1 MPNIPFVVDG
11 KPSEN
16 IDVWAMDRGHSGRDL
31 WVDVKSLRWLISY
44 AADELSRL
52 NVVRPYIAPKH
63 DSIPKQPTK
72 NCGVPGLWRH
82 FDFTFKRF
90 NLAFVRKVPGLPDH
104 ELLRRRYLPIDA
116 ITDDLWVQ
124 FGPSSCSLESATLV
138 TKRDCAI
145 ACINAW
151 CQSIL
156 DNTEDAFVNRWGL
169 PTWTSGDLTA
179 PSDATAREAALSVTA
194 GEIDIDD
201 EEENNGD
208 EEDVDEEDGEE
219 EDLEEPG
226 TDLEACG
233 PAEAEADDDDS
244 FGDSLGA

>member
-1 MPNIPFVVDG
+1 M
-11 KPSEN
+11 
-16 IDVWAMDRGHSGRDL
+16 
-31 WVDVKSLRWLISY
+31 
-44 AADELSRL
+44 
-52 NVVRPYIAPKH
+52 
-63 DSIPKQPTK
+63 
-72 NCGVPGLWRH
+72 
-82 FDFTFKRF
+82 
-90 NLAFVRKVPGLPDH
+90 
-104 ELLRRRYLPIDA
+104 
-116 ITDDLWVQ
+116 
-124 FGPSSCSLESATLV
+124 V

-156 DNTEDAFVNRWGL
+156 DKTEDAFVNRWKL

-179 PSDATAREAALSVTA
+179 LSDATSREAALSVTA
-194 GEIDIDD
+194 GEIDIHD

-233 PAEAEADDDDS
+233 PAEAEADDD
-244 FGDSLGA
+244 